1 MNKEKILGLSNTD
14 DVMWYKLSP
23 GDETLKQI
31 DLIFDIYDNLY
42 EACEHFESASRY
54 YNAYFKSNDYYNSDY
69 ETGGIE
75 IDTMNEK
82 IILHDE
88 AVKKYNSKLA
98 EIHVELNKYV
108 KTL

>member
-42 EACEHFESASRY
+42 EDDAKNIHSYAFHIESGEM
-54 YNAYFKSNDYYNSDY
+54 YFHK
-69 ETGGIE
+69 ETENFVVYFIF
-75 IDTMNEK
+75 TKNTAHV
-82 IILHDE
+82 ILRKTLNWKNYD
-88 AVKKYNSKLA
+88 S
-98 EIHVELNKYV
+98 EIHKNFEFIK
-108 KTL
+108 